1 MSKKIIIF
9 SIIIVLLLIIGIYKV
24 FFQKGSASFSLVDV
38 SFGNVSQEVSETGQV
53 KKGEEVNLGFKSSGQ
68 VEKIWV
74 EVGEKVK
81 EFDPLLKLDTTSL
94 KIQLQESKSALAVA
108 QARLDK
114 LLFGATPEEIQTT
127 QTEVKNGEI
136 ALKKASQILEG
147 NYEDTLNVLD
157 DAYLKAYNSQNTV
170 ETIQRTYFINNDQI
184 GLRAQEI
191 EVKENEVKENK
202 EDIKK
207 AVSQIK
213 SSLDSA
219 KSSPTP
225 ENFESSLSQTKENLS
240 NISDCLKII
249 REACEESNYRNLV
262 SSTDK
267 TSLDTQR
274 ANINTGLTNITNS
287 QQAIAS
293 AKLSVESAE
302 GQLQVA
308 KDNLTL
314 LTASPRQEDVDLYEA
329 QVVQAQA
336 QAQLLE
342 KQIEESTLR
351 SPCDGEV
358 IKINK
363 KIGEIVQ
370 PVLSESVITILP
382 DIPFTIEVN
391 VYEED
396 VVKIKIGNPV
406 DISLVA
412 FPDKVLSGEVILID
426 PAEKLKEGVVYYTT
440 TIDFSG
446 EIPEG
451 LKPGMT
457 ADITIKTAQKDNV
470 LIIPKVAFEKK
481 DGKNFVNVLKDKKIH
496 LREIQIGLVGSND
509 MVEVLS
515 GLSEGESV
523 VVK

>member
-94 KIQLQESKSALAVA
+94 KIQLQESKSALAVT

-136 ALKKASQILEG
+136 ALKETSQSLEG
-147 NYEDTLNVLD
+147 NYEDALNVLD
-157 DAYLKAYNSQNTV
+157 DVYLKAYNSQNTV
-170 ETIQRTYFINNDQI
+170 ETVQGIYFINNDQI
-184 GLRAQEI
+184 GL
-191 EVKENEVKENK
+191 KVKENK
-202 EDIKK
+202 EDIKN

-213 SSLDSA
+213 SFLDSA
-219 KSSPTP
+219 KNSPTP

-249 REACEESNYRNLV
+249 REACEEPNYRNSV

-308 KDNLTL
+308 KDSLTL

-329 QVVQAQA
+329 QVVQARA
-336 QAQLLE
+336 QVQLLE
-342 KQIEESTLR
+342 TQIEEAILR

-358 IKINK
+358 TKINK

-370 PVLSESVITILP
+370 PVPSESVITIFP
-382 DIPFTIEVN
+382 DVPFTIEVN
-391 VYEED
+391 IYEED

-412 FPDKVLSGEVILID
+412 FPDKVLSGKVILID
-426 PAEKLKEGVVYYTT
+426 PAEKLKEGVVYYKT
-440 TIDFSG
+440 TIDFAG

-481 DGKNFVNVLKDKKIH
+481 DGKNFVDVLKDKKIH

>member
-9 SIIIVLLLIIGIYKV
+9 SFIIVLLLIIGIYKV

-53 KKGEEVNLGFKSSGQ
+53 KKGEEVSLGFKSSGQ

-94 KIQLQESKSALAVA
+94 KIQLQESKASLEVA
-108 QARLDK
+108 QAKLDK
-114 LLFGATPEEIQTT
+114 LLAGSSLEEIKVSE
-127 QTEVKNGEI
+127 TEVKNTQISLTAAQENLKNSYEDALNILDDSYLKIYNSLATINYLRRTYFLSYDQEGIKILENREEIEGEILRVKFYLDAAKENPKGEEIEI
-136 ALKKASQILEG
+136 ALSKMKNSLE
-147 NYEDTLNVLD
+147 
-157 DAYLKAYNSQNTV
+157 KIS
-170 ETIQRTYFINNDQI
+170 
-184 GLRAQEI
+184 
-191 EVKENEVKENK
+191 K
-202 EDIKK
+202 
-207 AVSQIK
+207 
-213 SSLDSA
+213 
-219 KSSPTP
+219 
-225 ENFESSLSQTKENLS
+225 NLTA
-240 NISDCLKII
+240 I
-249 REACEESNYRNLV
+249 REICEDSIYSV
-262 SSTDK
+262 SPTDK

-308 KDNLTL
+308 KDSLTL

-329 QVVQAQA
+329 QVVQARA
-336 QAQLLE
+336 QVQLLE
-342 KQIEESTLR
+342 TQIEEAILK

-358 IKINK
+358 TQINK

-370 PVLSESVITILP
+370 PVLSESVITIFP
-382 DIPFTIEVN
+382 DVPFIIEVN
-391 VYEED
+391 IYEED
-396 VVKIKIGNPV
+396 VVKIKIGNSV

-426 PAEKLKEGVVYYTT
+426 PAEKLKEGVVYYKT
-440 TIDFSG
+440 TIGFTG
-446 EIPEG
+446 EISEG

-481 DGKNFVNVLKDKKIH
+481 DGKIFVDVLKDKKIQ

>member
-9 SIIIVLLLIIGIYKV
+9 SIIIVFLLIIGIYKV

-38 SFGNVSQEVSETGQV
+38 SFGNVFQEVSETGQV
-53 KKGEEVNLGFKSSGQ
+53 KKGEEVSLGFKSSGQ
-68 VEKIWV
+68 VEKILV

-136 ALKKASQILEG
+136 ALKEASQSLEG
-147 NYEDTLNVLD
+147 NYEDALNVLD
-157 DAYLKAYNSQNTV
+157 DVYLKAYNSQNTA
-170 ETIQRTYFINNDQI
+170 ETVQRTYFINNDQI
-184 GLRAQEI
+184 GL
-191 EVKENEVKENK
+191 KVKENK
-202 EDIKK
+202 EDIKN

-219 KSSPTP
+219 NSSPTP

-240 NISDCLKII
+240 DISDCLKII
-249 REACEESNYRNLV
+249 REACEEPNYRNLV
-262 SSTDK
+262 SPTDK

-274 ANINTGLTNITNS
+274 ANINTGLTNVTNS

-308 KDNLTL
+308 KDSLIL

-336 QAQLLE
+336 QVQLLE
-342 KQIEESTLR
+342 TQIEEAILK

-358 IKINK
+358 TQINK

-370 PVLSESVITILP
+370 PVLSESVITIFP
-382 DIPFTIEVN
+382 DVPFTIEVN
-391 VYEED
+391 IYEED
-396 VVKIKIGNPV
+396 VVKIKIGNSV

-426 PAEKLKEGVVYYTT
+426 PAEKLKEGVVYYKT
-440 TIDFSG
+440 TIGFTG

-457 ADITIKTAQKDNV
+457 ADITIKTAQEDNV

-481 DGKNFVNVLKDKKIH
+481 DGKNFVDVLKDKKIY

>member
-9 SIIIVLLLIIGIYKV
+9 SFIIVLLLIIGIYKV

-53 KKGEEVNLGFKSSGQ
+53 KKGEEVSLGFKSSGQ

-81 EFDPLLKLDTTSL
+81 EFDLLLKLDTTSL
-94 KIQLQESKSALAVA
+94 KIQLQESKASLEVA
-108 QARLDK
+108 QAKLDK
-114 LLFGATPEEIQTT
+114 LLAGSSLEEIKVSE
-127 QTEVKNGEI
+127 TEVKNTQISLTAAQENLKNSYEDALNILDDSYLKIYNSLATINYLRRTYFLSYDQEGIKILENREEIEGEILRVKFYLDAAKENPKGEEIEI
-136 ALKKASQILEG
+136 ALSKMKNSLE
-147 NYEDTLNVLD
+147 
-157 DAYLKAYNSQNTV
+157 KIS
-170 ETIQRTYFINNDQI
+170 
-184 GLRAQEI
+184 
-191 EVKENEVKENK
+191 K
-202 EDIKK
+202 
-207 AVSQIK
+207 
-213 SSLDSA
+213 
-219 KSSPTP
+219 
-225 ENFESSLSQTKENLS
+225 NLTA
-240 NISDCLKII
+240 I
-249 REACEESNYRNLV
+249 REICEDSIYSV
-262 SSTDK
+262 SPTDK

-308 KDNLTL
+308 KDSLTL

-329 QVVQAQA
+329 QVVQARA
-336 QAQLLE
+336 QVQLLE
-342 KQIEESTLR
+342 TQIEEAILK

-358 IKINK
+358 TQINK

-370 PVLSESVITILP
+370 PVLSESVITIFP
-382 DIPFTIEVN
+382 DVPFIIEVN
-391 VYEED
+391 IYEED
-396 VVKIKIGNPV
+396 VVKIKIGNSV

-426 PAEKLKEGVVYYTT
+426 PAEKLKEGVVYYKT
-440 TIDFSG
+440 TIGFTG
-446 EIPEG
+446 EISEG

-481 DGKNFVNVLKDKKIH
+481 DGKIFVDVLKDKKIQ